1 MMTQPDFGSAGYG
14 LFWVFNRI
22 ELVCAAVI
30 ISGLLIAR
38 QFRNDHDIISS
49 GIRSRWALEIAAVL
63 LAIALILTY
72 WLSPAMG
79 ALGYF
84 P

>member
-1 MMTQPDFGSAGYG
+1 MVCSGCSTA
-14 LFWVFNRI
+14 LK
-22 ELVCAAVI
+22 LVCAAVI

-63 LAIALILTY
+63 LAIALIPPTGSLLPWVPWVFPLTC
-72 WLSPAMG
+72 
-79 ALGYF
+79 
-84 P
+84 